1 MAVLGSKYNLKKE
14 ENFTNI
20 LYNLLEVH
28 GKKYYARYGFGKKLK
43 GYGVKQSEF
52 SEFENK
58 AHPTSERKFRE
69 YKEELIHRGFIEKFY
84 TKNKK
89 AGRPFY
95 KITPIGIVYLVK
107 NIDRFTKN
115 TVTSIYKIL
124 IDYSNPNDS
133 TMIFDSKLWKFFTT
147 EQLDQAL
154 KQVGYFTEVLL
165 EKYFTGLRFDF
176 YLFKSKNR
184 TRVFQGVVTPT
195 GFVEEKTWLLS
206 HDSRDLDNG
215 LNVKRDRFYHQISYS
230 FNIMLSYYLVHTLED
245 MDKLKKMPNPFRQL
259 VATSFNH
266 IFDDLEWSRT
276 KEKYV
281 EIITSL

>member
-1 MAVLGSKYNLKKE
+1 MAVSRVKWYFTKE
-14 ENFTNI
+14 PYYSHI
-20 LYNLLEVH
+20 LYHLVDIYGDKMYEIV
-28 GKKYYARYGFGKKLK
+28 GFKKKVL
-43 GYGVKQSEF
+43 GYGLQQFEF
-52 SEFENK
+52 STIK
-58 AHPTSERKFRE
+58 DTVYPITERMFRE
-69 YKEELIHRGFIEKFY
+69 YKDELLARLFIEEVYARRKD
-84 TKNKK
+84 K
-89 AGRPFY
+89 RPRY
-95 KITPIGIVYLVK
+95 VITPLGITYLISRLEIFDK
-107 NIDRFTKN
+107 ELLT
-115 TVTSIYKIL
+115 TIYKIL
-124 IDYSNPNDS
+124 SQYSNPKDNSMKIDNK
-133 TMIFDSKLWKFFTT
+133 TLKLFTGK
-147 EQLDQAL
+147 QIDQAL

-165 EKYFTGLRFDF
+165 EKYFTGMRFDF